1 MPLKPNNKITPL
13 PEEISEADA
22 SWEKTSHLKG
32 LPRRAIKGAVDL
44 ERQLILRLNPKRW
57 PTFGQ
62 LRHSYK
68 IFSRTEKKIIMGC
81 FALMITS
88 VAWLGIARANEFLV
102 TKPASGGSYTE
113 AIIGQPKFINPAYS
127 SVSAVDSDLTRLI
140 YSGLLRYDKELNL
153 APDLAESF
161 SAGADDLTFTI
172 RLKPNLKWHDNEP
185 LTMDDVMF
193 TFESIKSKDVQSP
206 LAPMFSG
213 AVIERVN
220 DETVRFTLPD
230 PYPAF
235 PHSLTV
241 GIIPKH
247 LWSSI
252 PGAQWRGTELNF
264 RPVGSGAWQFDTI
277 SREKDGYVKYI
288 KFSRAQTQAGR
299 SAPYLERLVLKFYPD
314 DTSAMTAIHS
324 QEADGLALVYP
335 TADLQRQTGR
345 YINQYDLSFP
355 ALTAIFF
362 NLNNDSAIGEQEVRR
377 ALNESIDLQDL
388 IVNELNGRAAM
399 SAGPIPNR
407 HSVNG
412 RSSQDGPDQILENA
426 GWKKIGSIRR
436 NKKDEILSVT
446 LSIIDRM
453 PDRHV
458 GEFVAAQW
466 QRLGVDVKLDLVSP
480 PTPTTIERR
489 LLGPRSYQALLFTIV
504 YGAAIDPYPF
514 WHSAERI
521 DPGLNLSMYAN
532 AKVDSAIEQ
541 FRRTTNEASREVAL
555 KIIEENIKNDVPA
568 VFLYS
573 PLRTYLINEN
583 VFGVQVKRLAT
594 PADRFNNIEEW
605 YTGKTRTIEW

>member
-1 MPLKPNNKITPL
+1 MP
-13 PEEISEADA
+13 
-22 SWEKTSHLKG
+22 
-32 LPRRAIKGAVDL
+32 
-44 ERQLILRLNPKRW
+44 
-57 PTFGQ
+57 
-62 LRHSYK
+62 
-68 IFSRTEKKIIMGC
+68 
-81 FALMITS
+81 
-88 VAWLGIARANEFLV
+88 
-102 TKPASGGSYTE
+102 
-113 AIIGQPKFINPAYS
+113 
-127 SVSAVDSDLTRLI
+127 
-140 YSGLLRYDKELNL
+140 
-153 APDLAESF
+153 
-161 SAGADDLTFTI
+161 
-172 RLKPNLKWHDNEP
+172 
-185 LTMDDVMF
+185 
-193 TFESIKSKDVQSP
+193 
-206 LAPMFSG
+206 
-213 AVIERVN
+213 
-220 DETVRFTLPD
+220 
-230 PYPAF
+230 
-235 PHSLTV
+235 
-241 GIIPKH
+241 
-247 LWSSI
+247 
-252 PGAQWRGTELNF
+252 
-264 RPVGSGAWQFDTI
+264 
-277 SREKDGYVKYI
+277 
-288 KFSRAQTQAGR
+288 
-299 SAPYLERLVLKFYPD
+299 
-314 DTSAMTAIHS
+314 
-324 QEADGLALVYP
+324 
-335 TADLQRQTGR
+335 
-345 YINQYDLSFP
+345 
-355 ALTAIFF
+355 
-362 NLNNDSAIGEQEVRR
+362 
-377 ALNESIDLQDL
+377 
-388 IVNELNGRAAM
+388 
-399 SAGPIPNR
+399 AGPIPNR

-453 PDRHV
+453 PDRRV